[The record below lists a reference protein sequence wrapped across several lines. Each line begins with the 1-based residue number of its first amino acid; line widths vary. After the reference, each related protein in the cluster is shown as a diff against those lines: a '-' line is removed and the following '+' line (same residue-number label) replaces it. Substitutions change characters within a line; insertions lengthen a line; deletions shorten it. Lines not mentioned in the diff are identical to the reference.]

1 MRAGK
6 LRRMNLLITLMILVS
21 CEGSSISDIDN
32 RVIAVI
38 IINPPSPTI
47 VGIGN
52 TIQLSATAI
61 DIKGEPVNSAI
72 FVWSSFNEPVA
83 TVNSNGLV
91 TSVSA
96 GSAIIDALIPGVAV
110 TAGTANVTVVAVG
123 EDISENR

>member
-6 LRRMNLLITLMILVS
+6 LRKINLLITLMILAS
-21 CEGSSISDIDN
+21 CEGNSTSDIDN

-38 IINPPSPTI
+38 TVTPPSPTI

-52 TIQLSATAI
+52 TIQLSASAI
-61 DIKGEPVNSAI
+61 DIKGETVNSAT

-91 TSVSA
+91 TAVSV
-96 GSAIIDALIPGVAV
+96 GSAIIDASIPGVSV
-110 TAGTANVTVVAVG
+110 TAGTANVTVVTT
-123 EDISENR
+123 SN